1 MASKRL
7 SAWTAG
13 LSGGLLTLSGAV
25 AVAQDSGDGIV
36 RITDSQVRATEI
48 QAGSASAPCQT
59 GCPESYGG
67 DCRNGRCGNGGSGH
81 IRGVVSILSPH
92 GAGLHS
98 PDHGWAPPGRVQLP
112 YRRPV
117 AYQKWFPDPWTGQ
130 PVAYTEGGPRPP
142 VVYMP
147 TDTTQLGYYYQT
159 VPRWHPNPNMV
170 PPAPNPSQWHQNL
183 CQLQAQNGY
192 YGNNGVQYGAPV
204 NAGPQPTPADPLPPG
219 SNVQPVSPP
228 PMQPGLEK
236 SAQTP
241 ALVPVK

>member
-1 MASKRL
+1 
-7 SAWTAG
+7 
-13 LSGGLLTLSGAV
+13 LTLSGAF
-25 AVAQDSGDGIV
+25 AVAQESGDGIV

-48 QAGSASAPCQT
+48 QAGTASAPCQT
-59 GCPESYGG
+59 GCPDNYDARGRG
-67 DCRNGRCGNGGSGH
+67 GRCGNGGAGH
-81 IRGVVSILSPH
+81 VRGIVSVLSPH

-112 YRRPV
+112 YPRPV

-130 PVAYTEGGPRPP
+130 PVAYVDGGPRPP

-159 VPRWHPNPNMV
+159 VPRWHAYPGMIPSAPNPN
-170 PPAPNPSQWHQNL
+170 QWHQNL
-183 CQLQAQNGY
+183 CQLQARNGY
-192 YGNNGVQYGAPV
+192 YGNATQYGTPV
-204 NAGPQPTPADPLPPG
+204 NSGPQPTLADPLPPS
-219 SNVQPVSPP
+219 SNVVPVPGP
-228 PMQPGLEK
+228 QPGLEK